1 MDWKTLFLSAQGRI
15 GKKDFWIGF
24 GILFV
29 ANMLISQIHA
39 IAWLWSLASIY
50 FGVCV
55 GAKRLHDIG
64 KSAWLVLAPIGIM
77 LAAYALA
84 AILGGAAF
92 LGLAATGSDTA
103 TVLGGL
109 AGLGLAG
116 LVVVLGML
124 ASLGAVLW
132 VGVQDG
138 DAGDNRFGP
147 PRDVPLVTA
156 V

>member
-15 GKKDFWIGF
+15 GKKDFWIGM

-29 ANMLISQIHA
+29 AGLIRGQIPV
-39 IAWLWSLASIY
+39 ISSLWPFASIY

-55 GAKRLHDIG
+55 GGKRLHDIG
-64 KSAWLVLAPIGIM
+64 KSAWLTLVPVGIVF
-77 LAAYALA
+77 AGYALA

-92 LGLAATGSDTA
+92 LGMAATGSDSA
-103 TVLGGL
+103 AVLGGI

-116 LVVVLGML
+116 LIGFAGMVVGI
-124 ASLGAVLW
+124 GAVIWL
-132 VGVQDG
+132 GVQEG
-138 DAGDNRFGP
+138 DSQENQFGP
-147 PRDVPLVTA
+147 LRSVPLVTA